1 MSKTI
6 LTFDFNTDKA
16 QWKKGRFEIDELE
29 IMGDDEDLDIE
40 YDDIKF
46 YIDDKL
52 YEGGI
57 STWAEDNVST
67 DFLFESVL
75 NSYLRNNTS
84 EFDKFGDEWSIF
96 SKIKNLT
103 VEDDGLIIKLPRYD
117 YGLQL
122 FELDLAIPGFR
133 YYSYNDYCM
142 LLNEEGEILTN
153 MENFYFDSLVEDIC
167 KVLKEETKCLY
178 KSENVDYMIKE
189 AGGKESFLAEYDMD

>member
-1 MSKTI
+1 METI
-6 LTFDFNTDKA
+6 LTFEFNTDKA
-16 QWKKGRFEIDELE
+16 QWKKGRFEINNLE
-29 IMGDDEDLDIE
+29 IIGNDKNLDIE

-52 YEGGI
+52 YNGEI
-57 STWAEDNVST
+57 STWAKNNVST

-103 VEDDGLIIKLPRYD
+103 IEDNGLIIKLPKYD

-153 MENFYFDSLVEDIC
+153 IENFYFDSLVEDIC
-167 KVLKEETKCLY
+167 KVLKEEIKCLY
-178 KSENVDYMIKE
+178 KSENIDYMIKNM
-189 AGGKESFLAEYDMD
+189 GGKENFLAEYDIN